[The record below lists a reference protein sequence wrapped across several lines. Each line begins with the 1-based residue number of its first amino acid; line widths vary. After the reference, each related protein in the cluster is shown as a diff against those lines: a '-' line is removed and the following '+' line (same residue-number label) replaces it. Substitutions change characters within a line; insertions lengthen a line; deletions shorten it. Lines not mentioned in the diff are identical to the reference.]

1 MNKFLKEEILAIS
14 ARNRAVHA
22 EQRRLIERNTT
33 LGAAVLVALTLGLT
47 LLLVLVLTEL
57 AAAVLE

>member
-1 MNKFLKEEILAIS
+1 MTTPEERFR
-14 ARNRAVHA
+14 ARQA
-22 EQRRLIERNTT
+22 EQLRLFERDSVA
-33 LGAAVLVALTLGLT
+33 GAAALAALTLGLT